1 MSKRLFPAIGD
12 QRHLHDLQTSFFPA
26 FLPGPIVFGAVV
38 DRACLIWSSTCG
50 RSGACA
56 LYDVTK
62 LRHSYIGV
70 EIGIKATSLVL
81 YVLAL
86 FVLLWQVRTGR
97 TKDEKPTVDLGNE
110 SVCEE
115 DGGRK
120 NRLNSGPR
128 VLEMTHF

>member
-1 MSKRLFPAIGD
+1 M
-12 QRHLHDLQTSFFPA
+12 
-26 FLPGPIVFGAVV
+26 FGAVV

-128 VLEMTHF
+128 VLEITRL

>member
-1 MSKRLFPAIGD
+1 M
-12 QRHLHDLQTSFFPA
+12 
-26 FLPGPIVFGAVV
+26 FGAVV

-70 EIGIKATSLVL
+70 EIGVKATSLGL

-97 TKDEKPTVDLGNE
+97 TKDEKPTVDK

-120 NRLNSGPR
+120 RRLSSGPR
-128 VLEMTHF
+128 VLEITHF